1 MLQVPETEAVPL
13 EEGEYFLFQL
23 VGLAVFSDEGQELG
37 RLTQVLETG
46 ANNVFV
52 VAGVDGEIL
61 LPDIDDVIL
70 DIDFANGRMTVHLL
84 PGLLG

>member
-1 MLQVPETEAVPL
+1 MPL